1 MCNILTIRP
10 MQVKPNLV
18 FMTLIR
24 NCRSWILDSLPV
36 ELGLAGLQLLAEF
49 QIP

>member
-1 MCNILTIRP
+1 

-18 FMTLIR
+18 FTMLIR